1 MYFVCVVA
9 YLKGSKSVVNV
20 LLLQIAQAQSSVG
33 ERRTCLVYNAIASML
48 IPSNNPLLSAPVN

>member
-33 ERRTCLVYNAIASML
+33 ERSDMFWC
-48 IPSNNPLLSAPVN
+48 PSPLPPC